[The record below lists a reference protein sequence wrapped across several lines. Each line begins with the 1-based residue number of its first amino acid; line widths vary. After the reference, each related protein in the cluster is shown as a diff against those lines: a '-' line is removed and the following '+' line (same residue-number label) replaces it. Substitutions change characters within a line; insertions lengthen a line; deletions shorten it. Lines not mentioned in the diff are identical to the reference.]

1 MPKHQK
7 KRSHKLHRKHA
18 SGHRHHHKHTVSASA
33 PAHGHH
39 HKRRHH
45 APGRGL
51 PAQLRE
57 KLQQPVTVKT
67 LRDIVALRRVQRG
80 A

>member
-1 MPKHQK
+1 MQQ
-7 KRSHKLHRKHA
+7 HKI
-18 SGHRHHHKHTVSASA
+18 S
-33 PAHGHH
+33 PAAIGSFVCWLIISLSLMALCIFGPT
-39 HKRRHH
+39 RLWPQ
-45 APGRGL
+45 ATGIQLGSGL

>member
-1 MPKHQK
+1 MHKHHK
-7 KRSHKLHRKHA
+7 KRSHKPHGKPA
-18 SGHRHHHKHTVSASA
+18 SGHHHKHA
-33 PAHGHH
+33 
-39 HKRRHH
+39 RH
-45 APGRGL
+45 APGHGL
-51 PAQLRE
+51 PAQIRE

>member
-1 MPKHQK
+1 MPKHHTQK
-7 KRSHKLHRKHA
+7 SHRKHA
-18 SGHRHHHKHTVSASA
+18 SGRRHKHAASASA
-33 PAHGHH
+33 NAGHH
-39 HKRRHH
+39 RKHRRHANGH
-45 APGRGL
+45 GL

-67 LRDIVALRRVQRG
+67 LHDIVALRRVQRG

>member
-1 MPKHQK
+1 MPKHHK
-7 KRSHKLHRKHA
+7 KRSHKSHRKHA
-18 SGHRHHHKHTVSASA
+18 VGHHHNHAGAASGA
-33 PAHGHH
+33 HH
-39 HKRRHH
+39 HKRRRH
-45 APGRGL
+45 APGHGL

>member
-1 MPKHQK
+1 MPKHHK
-7 KRSHKLHRKHA
+7 KRGHKSHRKH
-18 SGHRHHHKHTVSASA
+18 STSHHHKHGALGNA
-33 PAHGHH
+33 GHH
-39 HKRRHH
+39 HKRRRSATGH
-45 APGRGL
+45 GL

>member
-1 MPKHQK
+1 MPKHHK
-7 KRSHKLHRKHA
+7 KRSHKPHRKHA
-18 SGHRHHHKHTVSASA
+18 SGHHHKHVASA
-33 PAHGHH
+33 NGGHH
-39 HKRRHH
+39 HKRHRRT
-45 APGRGL
+45 PGHGL
-51 PAQLRE
+51 PARLRE

>member
-1 MPKHQK
+1 MPKHHK
-7 KRSHKLHRKHA
+7 KRSHKPHRKHA
-18 SGHRHHHKHTVSASA
+18 SGHHHKHAGPGS
-33 PAHGHH
+33 GGH

-45 APGRGL
+45 NPGHGL
-51 PAQLRE
+51 PAQIRE

>member
-1 MPKHQK
+1 MPKHHK
-7 KRSHKLHRKHA
+7 KRTHKPHRKHA
-18 SGHRHHHKHTVSASA
+18 GGHHHNHAAAASGA
-33 PAHGHH
+33 HH
-39 HKRRHH
+39 HKRRRH
-45 APGRGL
+45 APGHGL

>member
-1 MPKHQK
+1 MPKHHK
-7 KRSHKLHRKHA
+7 KRSHKPHRKHSSSHPHHRRHTASAGA
-18 SGHRHHHKHTVSASA
+18 SGRHN
-33 PAHGHH
+33 
-39 HKRRHH
+39 KRRRQ
-45 APGRGL
+45 APGHGL

>member
-1 MPKHQK
+1 MPKHHK
-7 KRSHKLHRKHA
+7 KRGHKPHRKHA
-18 SGHRHHHKHTVSASA
+18 SGH
-33 PAHGHH
+33 H
-39 HKRRHH
+39 HKRAGGSATAGHPHKHRRHV
-45 APGRGL
+45 PGHGL

-57 KLQQPVTVKT
+57 KLQQPVTVKS

>member
-1 MPKHQK
+1 MPKHHK
-7 KRSHKLHRKHA
+7 KRSHKPHRKHA
-18 SGHRHHHKHTVSASA
+18 SGHRHHHKHTVSKGAS
-33 PAHGHH
+33 PHGHH
-39 HKRRHH
+39 HKRRRH
-45 APGRGL
+45 APGHGL